1 MDRQGDAVCCCADA
15 SVPRKISKA
24 GYDITPLT
32 QTQLKEEAAKVDAN
46 TR

>member
-1 MDRQGDAVCCCADA
+1 MLSADA
-15 SVPRKISKA
+15 GVERKVSKL

-32 QTQLKEEAAKVDAN
+32 KAQRDQEAAKVDAN